1 MQAFEI
7 LTAEE
12 DTHSARPRASSMEEG
27 KTMAPRFRLLSL
39 KEYTRL
45 LLPFLVFGVLGAVAR
60 FRYPYWW
67 PANDLVYFLANAFM
81 VAMVIGIILALS
93 SAKLL
98 IERVSENLARSLI
111 GRGLPAELQGSI
123 RDIVDADFVRDHYVK
138 SYTFSTPESGYVNL
152 DIEIRF
158 EVRNY
163 SDSARDYAPEITEES
178 SCQPEF
184 RFLEYGIAGKK
195 IHTFSDEN
203 LSSKVETVSEINV
216 KRVPKSALPK
226 VSLKPARVGDKSA
239 CQVTWRY
246 RVTMPEQYCDV
257 TGFDEATI
265 GATLQLQHIPEGLEF
280 GSGGDDSLHHE
291 CGSQSWYFDRPF
303 ITGQHVRAWWCGK
316 KSAFATG
323 L

>member
-7 LTAEE
+7 LSAEG
-12 DTHSARPRASSMEEG
+12 DGHCARPRASSMGEG
-27 KTMAPRFRLLSL
+27 KTKATPRFRILAI
-39 KEYTRL
+39 KEYARL
-45 LLPFLVFGVLGAVAR
+45 LLPFLVFGILGAVAR
-60 FRYPYWW
+60 LKYPYWW

-81 VAMVIGIILALS
+81 VTMLIGVILALS

-98 IERVSENLARSLI
+98 IGEISENLAQRLI
-111 GRGLPAELQGSI
+111 GRGLPAELQGSVK
-123 RDIVDADFVRDHYVK
+123 DILNTEFVRDRYVK
-138 SYTFSTPESGYVNL
+138 SYTFSAPESGQVNL

-163 SDSARDYAPEITEES
+163 SDLVRDYAPEITEEI

-203 LSSKVETVSEINV
+203 LSSKVETLSEINL
-216 KRVPKSALPK
+216 KRVPKSALPR
-226 VSLKPARVGDKSA
+226 VSLKPTKAGDRSV

-265 GATLQLQHIPEGLEF
+265 GATLRLQDIPEGLEF
-280 GSGGDDSLHHE
+280 ESGGDDSLHHE
-291 CGSQSWYFDRPF
+291 CGSLSWYFDRLF
-303 ITGQHVRAWWCGK
+303 IPGQHVRAWWGGK
-316 KSAFATG
+316 KNAIK
-323 L
+323 

>member
-1 MQAFEI
+1 MV
-7 LTAEE
+7 
-12 DTHSARPRASSMEEG
+12 AR
-27 KTMAPRFRLLSL
+27 FQLLSL
-39 KEYTRL
+39 KEYARL
-45 LLPFLVFGVLGAVAR
+45 LLPFLIFGVLGIVAR

-81 VAMVIGIILALS
+81 VAMVMGIILALF

-98 IERVSENLARSLI
+98 IERASENLARRLI
-111 GRGLPAELQGSI
+111 ARGLPAELQGPI
-123 RDIVDADFVRDHYVK
+123 KDIVNTEFVRDHYVK
-138 SYTFSTPESGYVNL
+138 SYTFSAPESGQVNL

-163 SDSARDYAPEITEES
+163 SDSALDYAPEITEES

-203 LSSKVETVSEINV
+203 LSSKVESVSEINV
-216 KRVPKSALPK
+216 TRVPRNALPK
-226 VSLKPARVGDKSA
+226 VSLKPANGSDRSV

-265 GATLQLQHIPEGLEF
+265 GATLQLQHIPEGLHF
-280 GSGGDDSLHHE
+280 GSGGDGSLHHE
-291 CGSQSWYFDRPF
+291 WGSRSWYFDRPF
-303 ITGQHVRAWWCGK
+303 ITGQHVRAWWGGK
-316 KSAFATG
+316 K

>member
-1 MQAFEI
+1 MG
-7 LTAEE
+7 
-12 DTHSARPRASSMEEG
+12 EG
-27 KTMAPRFRLLSL
+27 KTKAPCFRELSI
-39 KEYTRL
+39 KEYARL
-45 LLPFLVFGVLGAVAR
+45 LLPFLVFGIFGAVAR
-60 FRYPYWW
+60 LKYPYWW

-81 VAMVIGIILALS
+81 VTMVLGVILVFC

-98 IERVSENLARSLI
+98 IEEISENLAQRLI
-111 GRGLPAELQGSI
+111 GRGLPAELQGSMK
-123 RDIVDADFVRDHYVK
+123 DILNTEFVRDHYVK
-138 SYTFSTPESGYVNL
+138 SYTFSAPESGQVNL

-163 SDSARDYAPEITEES
+163 SDLVRDYAPEITEEIS
-178 SCQPEF
+178 FQPEF

-216 KRVPKSALPK
+216 KRVPKSALPT
-226 VSLKPARVGDKSA
+226 VSLKPTKAGDKSV

-257 TGFDEATI
+257 TGFGEATI

-280 GSGGDDSLHHE
+280 ESGSDDSLHHE
-291 CGSQSWYFDRPF
+291 CGSVSWYFDRPF
-303 ITGQHVRAWWCGK
+303 IPGQHVRPGGVVRDPHF
-316 KSAFATG
+316 SNTPSRSRN
-323 L
+323 